1 MVKLFEKWNAQPLFL
16 IIFPRYPLGITRKK
30 EEHFTG
36 GFTQGNPKPLEWL
49 ITEKA
54 EGWKNHQMHE
64 LLPVLILGVISFI
77 ALSGYQQ
84 VVSC

>member
-1 MVKLFEKWNAQPLFL
+1 MKCPTSFL
-16 IIFPRYPLGITRKK
+16 NYFPQVSAGYHKK
-30 EEHFTG
+30 KRGTFYWC
-36 GFTQGNPKPLEWL
+36 FTQGNPKPLEWL
-49 ITEKA
+49 FTEKP